1 MDMVTDSRIGRIAG
15 YNMLSFLKDINCTGM
30 QFKLLRFWVRHPKAK
45 LSLYTMAR
53 ALNTSAISLRDAIT
67 NLVENGILIAQDNNH
82 GLTTYALSEQGAQE
96 YIDELGSLDMHQT
109 MNLEKQLKEKTV
121 SPASKSK

>member
-1 MDMVTDSRIGRIAG
+1 MVTDSRIGRIVD
-15 YNMLSFLKDINCTGM
+15 YDMLSFLKGINCTGM

-53 ALNTSAISLRDAIT
+53 ALDTSAISLRDAIT
-67 NLVENGILIAQDNNH
+67 NLVEKGILTAQHNNH
-82 GLTTYALSEQGAQE
+82 GLTTYALSEHGAQE

-109 MNLEKQLKEKTV
+109 KTLERQLKEKTV
-121 SPASKSK
+121 SPASKSE